1 MQRHSRLVFFI
12 WGSVAATIFALAA
25 LLFVAQ
31 IMRSRAKLAIYGQV
45 PDFTFIKQDG
55 QPFGFKEMLGKV
67 NVVDFIFTSCRDEC
81 PVMTSKMAELYNI
94 FDNIDD
100 VHFLSISVDPAR
112 DSLSILQKYAADNG
126 VIDERWTFLWHPAD
140 DIVWLSEKGFLL
152 AAKDLP
158 ENHSNRFILVDQI
171 GQIRGYYDFADSA
184 SMARLMGDI
193 RQLLKKT

>member
-1 MQRHSRLVFFI
+1 MQRRSRLVFFI

-31 IMRSRAKLAIYGQV
+31 IMRSRAKPAIYAQV

-55 QPFGFKEMLGKV
+55 QPFGLKDMLGKV
-67 NVVDFIFTSCRDEC
+67 NVVDFIFTSCREEC
-81 PVMTSKMAELYNI
+81 PAMTLKMAELYNL
-94 FDNIDD
+94 FENTKN
-100 VHFLSISVDPAR
+100 VHFVSISVDPAH
-112 DSLSILQKYAADNG
+112 DSLSVLQQYAADNG
-126 VIDERWTFLWHPAD
+126 VTDERWTFLWHPVD

-171 GQIRGYYDFADSA
+171 GHIRGYYDISDSA
-184 SMARLMGDI
+184 SMARLMADI
-193 RQLLKKT
+193 RQLLKKA